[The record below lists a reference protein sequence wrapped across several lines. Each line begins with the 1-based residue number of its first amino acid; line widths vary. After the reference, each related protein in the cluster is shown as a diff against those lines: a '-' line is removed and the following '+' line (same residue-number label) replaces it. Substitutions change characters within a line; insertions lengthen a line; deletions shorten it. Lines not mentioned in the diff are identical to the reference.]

1 MKVRLASDFLGQ
13 LREEML
19 DAGLGARLPP
29 LIGRSIVVVGV
40 GPVWSSTPWH
50 VGVREGSVVFLQNF
64 SERPIVP
71 IGRQSVQAAFCPPYI
86 PTTENRTYL
95 QNWAV

>member
-19 DAGLGARLPP
+19 DAGLSARLPP

-40 GPVWSSTPWH
+40 GPVLSSTPWL
-50 VGVREGSVVFLQNF
+50 VGVREGSVVFLQQREGKLTRLQL
-64 SERPIVP
+64 S
-71 IGRQSVQAAFCPPYI
+71 IGAG
-86 PTTENRTYL
+86 
-95 QNWAV
+95 